1 MILGTASSMNVLL
14 LNSDKKIQSALNEG
28 VVGSDSLLIP
38 LSYWNQLDKTQ
49 RKALSKKT
57 SVSVE
62 KIHKV
67 YFFFRSTLLESR

>member
-1 MILGTASSMNVLL
+1 M
-14 LNSDKKIQSALNEG
+14 
-28 VVGSDSLLIP
+28 VGSDSLLIP
-38 LSYWNQLDKTQ
+38 LSYWSQLDKTQ
-49 RKALSKKT
+49 KRLFLKT